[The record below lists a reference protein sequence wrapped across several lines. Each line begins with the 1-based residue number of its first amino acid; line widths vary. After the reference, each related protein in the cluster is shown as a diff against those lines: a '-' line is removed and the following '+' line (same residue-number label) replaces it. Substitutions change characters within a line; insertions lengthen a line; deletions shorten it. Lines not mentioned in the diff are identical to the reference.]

1 MRRIIGPFALAA
13 ALVFQSQPVVAQ
25 PLTEGEAVRLGLEV
39 AAWREWVHASMNE
52 ARNRTGAT
60 GLLANPEFEF
70 SDESL
75 DLPGGNT
82 ERYYWLRQPLDLTG
96 RKSLERRSA
105 RAAEG
110 LTSADVA
117 KVERQRAAAIR
128 RSFHQALRL
137 GHETEVIEV
146 WHDRLGELGQA
157 VAERVRVGDA
167 SRFDQLRIE
176 QETKL
181 LQGRLATRRAG
192 LHAARERLFG
202 LLDRSPRALAGRLL
216 PGEPPAAAMVLQ
228 ALQLHPEIA
237 RLQAG
242 AEADRLT
249 ARAAGREVWPEVTLG
264 VGVREFADAGIS
276 ETGGVFSVGI
286 EVPLFDR
293 GRQRRAAAEAGAGA
307 KSAETALALA
317 RLESEARAVLQE
329 LQARRQA
336 ALAMRDAT
344 TDDADS
350 LPAIAEAA
358 YRAGEIGVMNLIDAW
373 QTELDLQLQALE
385 LEYAARL
392 AAIELTQLTGEPQ

>member
-1 MRRIIGPFALAA
+1 MFLIGLAA
-13 ALVFQSQPVVAQ
+13 ALTCQAAPARAQS
-25 PLTEGEAVRLGLEV
+25 LTEGEAVRLGLEV
-39 AAWREWVHASMNE
+39 AAWREWVDASMEE

-60 GLLANPEFEF
+60 GRLANPEFEF
-70 SDESL
+70 IDESL

-96 RKSLERRSA
+96 RKSLERKSA
-105 RAAEG
+105 RVSEDVTAAG
-110 LTSADVA
+110 
-117 KVERQRAAAIR
+117 VEQVKRDRAAAIR
-128 RSFHQALRL
+128 QAFYQAIRL
-137 GHETEVIEV
+137 SRETEVIEV

-157 VAERVRVGDA
+157 VAERVQVGDA

-176 QETKL
+176 REIKL
-181 LQGRLATRRAG
+181 LQGRLAMRRAG

-202 LLDRSPRALAGRLL
+202 LLDRSPRALSGRLL
-216 PGEPPAAAMVLQ
+216 PDEPPAAPMVMQ
-228 ALQLHPEIA
+228 ALQRHPEIA
-237 RLQAG
+237 QLQAG

-307 KSAETALALA
+307 KSAETALAIA
-317 RLESEARAVLQE
+317 RLEAEARAVLQE

-336 ALAMRDAT
+336 ALAMRAAT

-350 LPAIAEAA
+350 LPSIAEAA
-358 YRAGEIGVMNLIDAW
+358 YQGGEIGVMSLIDAW
-373 QTELDLQLQALE
+373 QTELDLNLQAIE

-392 AAIELTQLTGEPQ
+392 AAIELTQLTGEPR